1 MWNDPI
7 PVSSNSIQIQL
18 TFAQRFLSLSD
29 QTIGSALRNFYGVLL
44 SFHVHN
50 NFEIEILVY
59 FEGLVKWSNWPV
71 LGREGLHTVGKCY

>member
-44 SFHVHN
+44 SFHAHS
-50 NFEIEILVY
+50 NFEFQALMY
-59 FEGLVKWSNWPV
+59 FKFQNLKGQKFGQI
-71 LGREGLHTVGKCY
+71 GR